1 MKNKKLIYKD
11 NRLIQEAAF
20 NLSLS
25 EHRIILLCLAKCNS
39 WEKIPDNHEFIIS
52 VDDIHNELGIS
63 KSSAYQDLTVAVN
76 KLWDNYIQF
85 DPNDPETKMRW
96 LSAKVHRSAKSE
108 ISLYLTSEIL
118 PFISEL
124 KNRFTRYDLKN
135 VAKFKSAYS
144 FRFYELMMSWQGKDQ
159 ITVTVDWIREV
170 FDLGDKYPAIADLK
184 KNVLLPALNDINN
197 TSNLNVTYKQLKKG
211 NVITHFIF
219 KYSVKDFENDTPKK
233 ITKPF
238 ILKHAKPGE
247 TWEQAK
253 FRLSKAG

>member
-96 LSAKVHRSAKSE
+96 LSAKVHRSEKSE
-108 ISLYLTSEIL
+108 I
-118 PFISEL
+118 
-124 KNRFTRYDLKN
+124 
-135 VAKFKSAYS
+135 
-144 FRFYELMMSWQGKDQ
+144 
-159 ITVTVDWIREV
+159 
-170 FDLGDKYPAIADLK
+170 
-184 KNVLLPALNDINN
+184 
-197 TSNLNVTYKQLKKG
+197 
-211 NVITHFIF
+211 
-219 KYSVKDFENDTPKK
+219 
-233 ITKPF
+233 
-238 ILKHAKPGE
+238 
-247 TWEQAK
+247 
-253 FRLSKAG
+253 